1 MRNFPWSWDRDG
13 DEWEAKMSGGGP
25 RGRGFGPGERPE
37 RGERPDRGE
46 RGERPDRGERG
57 GPPPRPSAW
66 GLFGGAPFGGGPF
79 GNPEFWF
86 RDFAGG
92 GGRRGGGGGRRGGP
106 GGGWGPFGRG
116 PKVRRGDVRAAI
128 LSLLSEQSRNG
139 YQIIQEIAE
148 RSNGHWKPSSGSVY
162 PALQLLED
170 EGLVEVTTEEGRRSF
185 RLTEAGRT
193 YVEQHKDEISTP
205 WDTVT
210 AGIDNSTPE
219 LFPLLGQVAMAAVQ
233 VSQAATP
240 AQMKQARQVLADAR
254 RGLYQILAE
263 GEGEAQ
269 AESEAEGTGDTE
281 EVSQS

>member
-1 MRNFPWSWDRDG
+1 MRGFPWSWEREG
-13 DEWEAKMSGGGP
+13 DEWEAQLRRGGP
-25 RGRGFGPGERPE
+25 RGRGFGPGGERGD
-37 RGERPDRGE
+37 RGERPQ
-46 RGERPDRGERG
+46 RPDE
-57 GPPPRPSAW
+57 PPAPPTPPTPGW
-66 GLFGGAPFGGGPF
+66 GLFGGPPSGKGFGGGPF
-79 GNPEFWF
+79 GGPEFWF
-86 RDFAGG
+86 REFGG
-92 GGRRGGGGGRRGGP
+92 GRHGRREGRRGGGGWGP
-106 GGGWGPFGRG
+106 FGPPFGRG

-148 RSNGHWKPSSGSVY
+148 RSKGLWKPSSGSVY

-170 EGLVEVTTEEGRRSF
+170 EGLVEVATEEGRRTF

-193 YVEQHKDEISTP
+193 YVEQHKDEVTAP
-205 WDTVT
+205 WDAMT
-210 AGIDNSTPE
+210 AGFDDSPAE

-254 RGLYQILAE
+254 RGLYSILAE

-269 AESEAEGTGDTE
+269 AQSDAEADGDEITPA
-281 EVSQS
+281 